1 MANNKINESED
12 ILIKVDQNNLIY
24 VDPNSIVVDGH
35 VEPRGV
41 KQENLVMFVNLEA
54 DLVPRTTLISDDSS
68 SSMVSIASGTLN
80 FMKKNGGGDYD
91 SKWTD
96 SFFDV
101 NESMVKDKN
110 GNMVGTGNFFQN
122 DDTAQSFGI
131 ESININIKGG
141 NFIPQININFID
153 VRGKTLFESPKN
165 SPYKAFFH
173 LPWPIFYLTV
183 KGFYGKAIRYR
194 LHMTKFTS
202 KFNQNGNFEI
212 ATSFIG
218 STYAFLSD
226 IPLMGILN
234 APYMFLSET
243 DKNSKFNPKTNRIE
257 KTISRTSRG
266 FVLLKA
272 VYDEY
277 IQKGYLPKD
286 FNVRPRT
293 LREIITIAS
302 SLDRIL
308 EREIFDQKVDFRIL
322 SGIKEFETNIT
333 AFEDSIKSW
342 ATTYLTNDFSTQDG
356 VDYFKLIPKESGK
369 LDKIIGNDSGTLEYV
384 IKQGKERLQNSKILI
399 DKIREDQ
406 TANFDIK
413 SLQISLKTQIKEVTQ
428 YYKQVTGTYG
438 VAKNEILKDIFEIGN
453 SFIKQREKVIQK
465 VEEEMNKIIRDKDK
479 GIGFEPTI
487 QNIFAVIMANAEV
500 YIRLMR
506 DTHRK
511 AFSVGS
517 ERLKDIKNL
526 SSESIGGAIYPW
538 PEIKKQSASQQNI
551 LAYPRDPDLEKK
563 LKSNDPRLWPEIDF
577 VENYYAIGSKKV
589 DPGAEKEGGVQNISY
604 VFPDDV
610 KNVDTPKISSLF
622 QWMNYQ
628 PYLSKD
634 ITSLV
639 YEMWE
644 RSKYVTLVDSFNN
657 DSIKELANIEFEIL
671 QNILEEDIDVVNVLR
686 NITDQDKLR
695 AKLKSTSPFERY
707 PYYLDG
713 LPTTDY
719 IDNFLTAP
727 FNIEQYS
734 GSTKNVDS
742 DNKFTKLADNI
753 LNYKIEQYRMG
764 IYPFSSDVYLSYINQ
779 PDLLKDNFK
788 FDGILSVNTTEGL
801 VVSYPKGA
809 IFWIKDNLDGSWR
822 QNIFSQKIKVKN
834 TSENIL
840 NTPYFH
846 KQLFSDYTG
855 NTSSYGKYAG
865 SAYLLLNSLPFSD
878 LSDKWSGGSG
888 KPLISATLKEIGA
901 SHHIPYHLVLKWGS
915 LYHRYKTYLT
925 KTDNLGNPKDILDGF
940 LVGNITTSI
949 DGISFYDVNSVDTT
963 YITYDNDSATN
974 INVNYT
980 GTYDCGYHP
989 FYQSVYNKIL
999 NGYDLFNVYSGSTD
1013 FSGRTSQSSGQI
1025 RYRAKYA
1032 NGNRYWTTYANNKK
1046 IKSTEDFYTLLP
1058 SDGYNNVSNL
1068 KNGSVSSA
1076 RQSNFR
1082 VIWDDT
1088 QLNDDYNLLSF
1099 PSHEEYNLTYNPTN
1113 RDLDKQ
1119 YSINANFRQIFDLIA
1134 TFSPSILDEFEKLF
1148 LDFATE
1154 KGGEQIPL
1162 KVYSNIKHDNFI
1174 SLLKEM
1180 TTITIDGADPTDFNE
1195 MANMLKTKQQTKLK
1209 SITEDIIADN
1219 NLLKITIGNPK
1230 EIDYYS
1236 WAGLSGLDNN
1246 MSFETNTYDESQYT
1260 TGVTGTQNLLKLY
1273 VGTEP
1278 STYEIESDTWYE
1290 TDYYKQF
1297 FIINDIELN
1306 EENILAFRPLIHI
1319 FAGYA
1324 RLGKTLTK
1332 SAFQQYIRDNVFLG
1346 NEGSVLRHSLFVT
1359 TLTSKLATLKPKILT
1374 QTLTFDR
1381 GYNEST
1387 LKLELYNFFK
1397 SFNDK
1402 WVAGNSLGQRLLIE
1416 EFMFLDKANK
1426 FIGDKAYLTL
1436 DKLLSLEDPNNN
1448 KQNLYGVISMLIEDT
1463 GFDMRAMPA
1472 YVNFYGAN
1480 YSSKGKVNASKKMA
1494 NNLFGTFLDIDYE
1507 ESSPKMIVQYSGPT
1521 SKHLEMKDLSDKNLF
1536 RNDSF
1541 DIGDANNNPL
1551 IVTIP
1556 GIFSNSDMTKSNKV
1570 VAFEVSVGD
1579 QNQNIF
1585 KSIGLDQSLLK
1596 NTTESFAVLEN
1607 LGRSENGAGV
1617 QQIDTSLFDIYRSQS
1632 YSCDVTCLGNVMIQ
1646 PTMYFYLKNVPMFRG
1661 TYWITEVTHQI
1672 KDNVISTS
1680 FKGTRIPYA
1689 SLPNPKDSF
1698 MASYRALFDKITA
1711 KAQARQNEADRMV
1724 AGPKANETT
1733 VNTPQGNLTIDK
1745 GSSDN
1750 IINGEQIVNEAG
1762 MNQYGVRFNG
1772 YNGEKYIQKVRFN
1785 GQEYFRAIAVKM
1797 GGEKYPIDPEIKM
1810 NIYSYT
1816 KDIVVSGV
1824 TGNAI
1829 VWAEVQKFAPNSD
1842 YYSLRFDLPNVQ
1854 YTPAGNHIL
1863 SSTITFFNPKKMEK
1877 TVTIPPSIGDNFIT
1891 AAEVKGP
1898 INIGP
1903 NVTGY
1908 GVALSNQLAKK
1919 LDVSDGDVV
1928 YFQME

>member
-1 MANNKINESED
+1 MANNKINERED

-24 VDPNSIVVDGH
+24 VDPNSVVVDGQ
-35 VEPRGV
+35 VEPRGI
-41 KQENLVMFVNLEA
+41 KQENLVTFVNLEA
-54 DLVPRTTLISDDSS
+54 DLVPRTTLISDQGKST
-68 SSMVSIASGTLN
+68 MTSIASGTLN

-91 SKWTD
+91 GTWTD
-96 SFFDV
+96 SFY
-101 NESMVKDKN
+101 NSHEKMVKNDS
-110 GNMVGTGNFFQN
+110 GDSVGTGQFFQN
-122 DDTAQSFGI
+122 DDTAQTFGI
-131 ESININIKGG
+131 DSININIKGG
-141 NFIPQININFID
+141 GFIPQVNINFID
-153 VRGKTLFESPKN
+153 VRGKTLFESPEN

-173 LPWPIFYLTV
+173 LPWPIYYLTV
-183 KGFYGKAIRYR
+183 KGYYGKAIRYR

-202 KFNQNGNFEI
+202 KFSENGNFEI
-212 ATSFIG
+212 STTFVG
-218 STYAFLSD
+218 STYAFLND
-226 IPLMGILN
+226 IPLLGILN

-243 DKNSKFNPKTNRIE
+243 DKDGKFNPKTNRIE
-257 KTISRTSRG
+257 KKISRTSKG

-333 AFEDSIKSW
+333 SFEDNIKSW
-342 ATTYLTNDFSTQDG
+342 ATIHLTNDFTTQDG
-356 VDYFKLIPKESGK
+356 IDYFKLIPKESGK
-369 LDKIIGNDSGTLEYV
+369 IDSITTSDKNQSGTLEYV
-384 IKQGKERLQNSKILI
+384 ILQGIEKLKSSKLFI
-399 DKIREDQ
+399 DTIRQDQ
-406 TANFDIK
+406 TANLDIK
-413 SLQISLKTQIKEVTQ
+413 ALQLSIKTYIKGVGQ
-428 YYKQVTGTYG
+428 YYIQTNGTYG
-438 VAKNEILKDIFEIGN
+438 VAKNQILKDIYEISN
-453 SFIKQREKVIQK
+453 SFVKQREKVIQK

-500 YIRLMR
+500 YIRLLK

-511 AFSVGS
+511 AFSVGD
-517 ERLKDIKNL
+517 ERLKSIGKL

-538 PEIKKQSASQQNI
+538 PEIKKQSASQQNV

-577 VENYYAIGSKKV
+577 VENYYAVGSKKL
-589 DPGAEKEGGVQNISY
+589 DTLAEKEGGVQNISY
-604 VFPDDV
+604 VFSNDE
-610 KNVDTPKISSLF
+610 KNSETPKISTLF

-634 ITSLV
+634 VTSIV

-644 RSKYVTLVDSFNN
+644 RSKYVTLFDSFNN
-657 DSIKELANIEFEIL
+657 ESIKELANIEFDIL

-686 NITDQDKLR
+686 NITNQGILKDKLR
-695 AKLKSTSPFERY
+695 TTSPFERY
-707 PYYLDG
+707 PYYQDG

-719 IDNFLTAP
+719 IENFITTP

-734 GSTKNVDS
+734 GSTNNVDTDS
-742 DNKFTKLADNI
+742 KFTKLADNVI
-753 LNYKIEQYRMG
+753 NYNIEDYRLN
-764 IYPFSSDVYLSYINQ
+764 IYPYSSDKYLSYINQ
-779 PDLLKDNFK
+779 PSVSKDNYK
-788 FDGILSVNTTEGL
+788 FDNILSVNTTEGL
-801 VVSYPKGA
+801 VVSYPKGST
-809 IFWIKDNLDGSWR
+809 FWIKDNLDGSWR
-822 QNIFSQKIKVKN
+822 ENIFSQKLKVKDTN
-834 TSENIL
+834 ENIL
-840 NTPYFH
+840 NTSYFH
-846 KQLFSDYTG
+846 KQLFEDFKTQSA
-855 NTSSYGKYAG
+855 YGKYAG
-865 SAYLLLNSLPFSD
+865 SAYLLLNSLPFTD
-878 LSDKWSGGSG
+878 LSDKWSAGSG
-888 KPLISATLKEIGA
+888 KPTVAATLKEIGA

-940 LVGNITTSI
+940 LVGNITTAIS
-949 DGISFYDVNSVDTT
+949 GITYYDYNSNDTT
-963 YITYDNDSATN
+963 YVTYDYNTTSNSN
-974 INVNYT
+974 INYV
-980 GTYDCGYHP
+980 GTKDCGFHP
-989 FYQSVYNKIL
+989 FYQSAYNHII
-999 NGYDLFNVYSGSTD
+999 NGYDTFQVTGGTVD
-1013 FSGRTSQSSGQI
+1013 FSGRTSSTSGQLN
-1025 RYRAKYA
+1025 YKSKVA
-1032 NGNRYWTTYANNKK
+1032 NGYKYWTAFANNKK

-1058 SDGYNNVSNL
+1058 SDGYNAAINL
-1068 KNGSVSSA
+1068 NNNSVTSA

-1082 VIWDDT
+1082 IIWEDT
-1088 QLNDDYNLLSF
+1088 NLKNDYDLLSF
-1099 PSHEEYNLTYNPTN
+1099 PSYEEYNLSYDATN
-1113 RDLDKQ
+1113 RSLDKQ
-1119 YSINANFRQIFDLIA
+1119 YSINVNYREIFDLIS
-1134 TFSPSILDEFEKLF
+1134 TFSPNILDEFEKLF

-1154 KGGEQIPL
+1154 KSGEQIPL
-1162 KVYSNIKHDNFI
+1162 KIYGNIKHDNFI

-1180 TTITIDGADPTDFNE
+1180 TTIKIDSTDPTDFDD
-1195 MANMLKTKQQTKLK
+1195 LVKSFKTKQNSKLK
-1209 SITEDIIADN
+1209 SITQDIISDN
-1219 NLLKITIGNPK
+1219 NLLKITMGNPK
-1230 EIDYYS
+1230 EIDAYTWGGFS
-1236 WAGLSGLDNN
+1236 ALDGNIR
-1246 MSFETNTYDESQYT
+1246 FATDTYDESQYT
-1260 TGVTGTQNLLKLY
+1260 TETTGTQNLLKLY
-1273 VGTEP
+1273 IGGNPDDNV
-1278 STYEIESDTWYE
+1278 
-1290 TDYYKQF
+1290 DYYKQF
-1297 FIINDIELN
+1297 FITNNIKLDSD
-1306 EENILAFRPLIHI
+1306 NILAFRPLIHI

-1324 RLGKTLTK
+1324 KLGNELTK
-1332 SAFQQYIRDNVFLG
+1332 SAFQLYIRENVFTSITGINGAQYRQDLFL
-1346 NEGSVLRHSLFVT
+1346 SV
-1359 TLTSKLATLKPKILT
+1359 LTSKLGTLKPKTLT
-1374 QTLTFDR
+1374 QTLTNDR
-1381 GYNEST
+1381 GYNETT

-1426 FIGDKAYLTL
+1426 YIGNVAYLTL
-1436 DKLLSLEDPNNN
+1436 DKLLALEDPNNS
-1448 KQNLYGVISMLIEDT
+1448 KQNLYGVISMLIQET

-1480 YSSKGKVNASKKMA
+1480 YQSKGKINASKKMA
-1494 NNLFGTFLDIDYE
+1494 NNLFGTFLDVDYE
-1507 ESSPKMIVQYSGPT
+1507 ESSPKMVVQYSGPT
-1521 SKHLEMKDLSDKNLF
+1521 SKHLEMKDISNKNLF

-1556 GIFSNSDMTKSNKV
+1556 GVFSNGDMTKSNKV

-1579 QNQNIF
+1579 QNQGIF
-1585 KSIGLDQSLLK
+1585 KSVQLDQSSIR

-1617 QQIDTSLFDIYRSQS
+1617 QQVDTGLFDIYRTAS
-1632 YSCDVTCLGNVMIQ
+1632 YTCDVTCLGNVMIQ

-1661 TYWITEVTHQI
+1661 SYWITEVTHNI
-1672 KDNVISTS
+1672 KNNNITTS

-1711 KAQARQNEADRMV
+1711 KAQARQNEADKMIN
-1724 AGPKANETT
+1724 GPKANETT
-1733 VNTPQGNLTIDK
+1733 INTPQGNLTIDT
-1745 GSSDN
+1745 GVAAN
-1750 IINGEQIVNEAG
+1750 AINGEKIINDAG
-1762 MNQYGVRFNG
+1762 MNQYGVRYNG
-1772 YNGEKYIQKVRFN
+1772 YNGEKYIQKVTLN
-1785 GQEYFRAIAVKM
+1785 GVEYFRATAVKM
-1797 GGEKYPIDPEIKM
+1797 GSANYPIDADVKM
-1810 NIYSYT
+1810 NILNYT
-1816 KDIVVSGV
+1816 KDIIVTGV

-1829 VWAEVQKFAPNSD
+1829 TWAEVQKFAPNSD

-1877 TVTIPPSIGDNFIT
+1877 TVTITPLIGETVIT
-1891 AAEVKGP
+1891 AADVKGP

-1908 GVALSNQLAKK
+1908 GIALSNQLAKK
-1919 LDVSDGDVV
+1919 LDVGDGDVV